1 MCCAFERTNSGDAL
15 QWDSVLYELR
25 DFLVVY
31 ATLNCALLFHEAESF
46 LESDKSNEQ
55 GPIIKE
61 WGGCGEIY
69 SSRVKRYTFQMT
81 QTMEGDDE
89 QCSL

>member
-1 MCCAFERTNSGDAL
+1 MCCALERTNSGDAL
-15 QWDSVLYELR
+15 QEDSVLYELR

-31 ATLNCALLFHEAESF
+31 ATLNRGLVFHEAESF

-55 GPIIKE
+55 CPIIKD

-69 SSRVKRYTFQMT
+69 SSRVKRHTFQMS
-81 QTMEGDDE
+81 QTMERDDE
-89 QCSL
+89 QCLL